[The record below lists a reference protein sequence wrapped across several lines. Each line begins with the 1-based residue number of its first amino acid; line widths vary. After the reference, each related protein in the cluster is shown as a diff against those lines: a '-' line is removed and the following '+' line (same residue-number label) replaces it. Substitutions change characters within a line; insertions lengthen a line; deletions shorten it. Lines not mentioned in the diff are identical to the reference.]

1 MEFKFKEGFMPKYY
15 KTLEGNLFQRKVKKY
30 LCLFFVANMIVVPI
44 TVSKINKIQDMN
56 YKKNKENSV
65 ITIKS
70 LSKENVKSINIEH
83 LTYIMSTVRENLL
96 EIKYENEKIFFKG
109 KFKSQDEGEK
119 LIGQIKTIL
128 KKSFNYSS
136 NLVEEAYIF
145 NVSEE

>member
-44 TVSKINKIQDMN
+44 TVSKINKIQDIN
-56 YKKNKENSV
+56 YKKTKENSV

-70 LSKENVKSINIEH
+70 LSKENVKSINIEN

>member
-56 YKKNKENSV
+56 YKKTKENSV

-70 LSKENVKSINIEH
+70 LSKENVKSMNIEH

>member
-30 LCLFFVANMIVVPI
+30 LCLFFVTNMIVVPI

-56 YKKNKENSV
+56 YKKTKENSV

>member
-15 KTLEGNLFQRKVKKY
+15 KALEVNLFQRKVKKY

-44 TVSKINKIQDMN
+44 TVSKINKIQDIN
-56 YKKNKENSV
+56 YKKTKENSV

-70 LSKENVKSINIEH
+70 LSKENVKSINIEN

>member
-30 LCLFFVANMIVVPI
+30 LCLFFVANMIIVPI

>member
-15 KTLEGNLFQRKVKKY
+15 KALEGNLFQRKVKKY
-30 LCLFFVANMIVVPI
+30 LCLFFVANMIIVPI

-56 YKKNKENSV
+56 YKKTKENSV

>member
-56 YKKNKENSV
+56 YKKTKENSV
-65 ITIKS
+65 ITMKS

>member
-15 KTLEGNLFQRKVKKY
+15 KALEVNLFQRKVKKY

-44 TVSKINKIQDMN
+44 TVSKINKIQDIN
-56 YKKNKENSV
+56 YKKTKENSV